1 MGARCG
7 YNGCS
12 PHAKAAQ
19 PAVAPAA
26 LWNDEAPL
34 LNKYLKSLLNGGA
47 PEAPVKSPLE
57 QGLASFEAGDYESAM
72 AQLREALAADPHHV
86 PALVAMGRMLLDA
99 GESAASLEHL
109 KAARELDNRNPQ
121 VFYLL
126 GELASGT
133 GDYVSSE
140 KNFKKAVEL
149 DPDFTDGHIRLGMV
163 LAETRRLPEA
173 IKAFERAIF
182 LDRAAVVARYHLAQ
196 VCIQNEDYQRA
207 LTQLHLVKE
216 LHPDYA
222 PVYILQGDIFT
233 RLGDYRQAV
242 VEFSRAIELGEGDSS
257 VHYRLGRAHLALK
270 NKERALRAFLSTIEQ
285 DAEAWPAYYQ
295 AAQLQEEMKRYAPAQ
310 TCYQALLGIE
320 EYREVAAAAVE
331 RINGLLGEI
340 AASMAGEFD
349 APAIPFPPHPS
360 GAAGT
365 APLAD
370 GRTQPL

>member
-1 MGARCG
+1 M
-7 YNGCS
+7 
-12 PHAKAAQ
+12 
-19 PAVAPAA
+19 
-26 LWNDEAPL
+26 

-57 QGLASFEAGDYESAM
+57 QGLALFEAGDHEGAL
-72 AQLREALAADPHHV
+72 AHLREALAAEPHHV
-86 PALVAMGRMLLDA
+86 SALVAVGRILVDA
-99 GESAASLEHL
+99 GENAEALEHL
-109 KAARELDNRNPQ
+109 KLARELDNRNPQ

-126 GELASGT
+126 GELAAGT
-133 GDYVSSE
+133 GDNVASE

-163 LAETRRLPEA
+163 LAEMRRLPDA

-196 VCIQNEDYQRA
+196 VCIQIEDYQRA

-242 VEFSRAIELGEGDSS
+242 VEFSKAIELGEGDSS

-285 DAEAWPAYYQ
+285 DPEAWPAYYQ
-295 AAQLQEEMKRYAPAQ
+295 AAQIQEEMKRYAPAQ
-310 TCYQALLGIE
+310 KHYQALVGVD
-320 EYREVAAAAVE
+320 EYREVALAAVE
-331 RINGLLGEI
+331 RIGGLLAEI

-349 APAIPFPPHPS
+349 APPAPPPPHPS
-360 GAAGT
+360 GAANTG
-365 APLAD
+365 LLGGD
-370 GRTQPL
+370 GKTQPL